1 MFDYKKE
8 GQIDHQQ
15 DARTYDIPSTSSMS
29 VYVLAWPDVV
39 VWSPTAAR
47 ARQLSC
53 RLPASLHGIGTVL
66 VLTSL
71 QSYRVYRTL
80 HAFQ

>member
-15 DARTYDIPSTSSMS
+15 DARMNDIPSTPAACQST
-29 VYVLAWPDVV
+29 YWPGVV

-47 ARQLSC
+47 ARQLCC